1 MILIDSH
8 AHLDVDLAEEDL
20 LGVLERARAVGLK
33 AIVNI
38 GGGDG
43 LEYARY
49 AISVADRFDDVFATV
64 GLHPH
69 DAKNNSPEMMA
80 EMRAMCAHPKV
91 MAVGEVG
98 LDFHYDNSPRET
110 QRSVFREYIRLA
122 LDVNLPLSL
131 HIRDGADVSAHEEAH
146 QILKEEGAEQVG
158 GVVHCYTAGPDEVPA
173 YLELGFYLSIPGV
186 VTFKKAEELREAVK
200 LIPDD
205 RIMVET
211 DSPFL
216 APVPKRGRPNEPA
229 YLRYIV
235 EYLAD
240 LRETDS
246 DRMARL
252 TSENAVRMY
261 GLPEGL
267 LNED

>member
-8 AHLDVDLAEEDL
+8 AHLDADLNEDDLA
-20 LGVLERARAVGLK
+20 GVLERARAEGLR

-49 AISVADRFDDVFATV
+49 AISVAERHDDVFATV

-69 DAKNNSPEMMA
+69 DAKNNTADLMA
-80 EMRAMCAHPKV
+80 EMRSMCAHPKV

-98 LDFHYDNSPRET
+98 LDFHYDNSHRET
-110 QRSVFREYIRLA
+110 QRQVFREYIRLA
-122 LDVNLPLSL
+122 LDVDLPISL
-131 HIRDGADVSAHEEAH
+131 HIRDGAEVSAHQEAH
-146 QILKEEGAEQVG
+146 QILKEEGADRVG

-173 YLELGFYLSIPGV
+173 YLDLGFYLSIPGV
-186 VTFKKAEELREAVK
+186 VTFKKAEELRQAVA

-229 YLRYIV
+229 YVRYIV
-235 EYLAD
+235 EFLAE
-240 LRETDS
+240 LRGADVG
-246 DRMARL
+246 RMALL
-252 TSENAVRMY
+252 TAENAVRMY
-261 GLPEGL
+261 RLPEDL
-267 LNED
+267 LSLD